1 MFEKLTWSL
10 PPSTYQSS
18 PHSNS
23 GPHRTSSSPWDSS
36 TERTFGCLSFYA
48 VIRKSHILQNSSGFI
63 SSCTYLTMQCRNM
76 RLNDYS
82 SLTHPHQPEKL
93 CKLGCST
100 AYKNT
105 YFNFNPSF
113 IHIFATAYV
122 SSCCWCITV
131 FLLLLES
138 RIHCIIW
145 YNQINRFKSSADFN
159 PPFVSK
165 YESIYLCDEIY

>member
-10 PPSTYQSS
+10 PPSTHQSS

-63 SSCTYLTMQCRNM
+63 SNCTYLTMQCRNM

-105 YFNFNPSF
+105 YFNLNP
-113 IHIFATAYV
+113 
-122 SSCCWCITV
+122 
-131 FLLLLES
+131 FLSIIYPYFCFSICVIMLLVYHCLPVAI
-138 RIHCIIW
+138 RI
-145 YNQINRFKSSADFN
+145 
-159 PPFVSK
+159 
-165 YESIYLCDEIY
+165 

>member
-105 YFNFNPSF
+105 YFNFNP
-113 IHIFATAYV
+113 
-122 SSCCWCITV
+122 
-131 FLLLLES
+131 FLS
-138 RIHCIIW
+138 II
-145 YNQINRFKSSADFN
+145 Y
-159 PPFVSK
+159 P
-165 YESIYLCDEIY
+165 YLCFSICVIMLLVYHCLPVARI